1 MNNSLK
7 NSIWLSFCMAVMSLL
22 FFPVTSAFAQDTHL
36 VQGVVVDEDGAPL
49 VGVAVMIVNK
59 TGGVITDLDGNFSIN
74 AKDND
79 VLVVSYIGMEEE
91 KIPVNSRRNITVVMK
106 QLKDNLDEAVVV
118 AFAKQRKESVIGSIE
133 TVKPEVLKGPTS
145 NLTTTMAGRMSG
157 VIAYQRSGEPGKD
170 NANFFIRGVTT
181 FGYKTDPLILLDNV
195 EITADDLARVQP
207 DDIASF
213 SVLKDAT
220 STALYGAKGANG
232 VILVSTKEGREG
244 KAQVSVRIENSLASP
259 TQMISLADPVTYMRL
274 NNEAVLTR
282 NPNGTVPYTETKIAN
297 TLRTGRNEYVYPAV
311 DWMSEL
317 FKNQAYN
324 QRYNINVR
332 GGGTVAT
339 YYIAGTFSK
348 DTGILQNEGQNNFNS
363 NIDLKKYNLLSTFN
377 VKITKTTTMKVRF
390 QTDFDDYTGPIDGGT
405 AMFDYAVHSSPVD
418 FPKFFAPDLQNQ
430 SVSHPL
436 FGNVDGSSYI
446 NPYAMMVRGYKDYS
460 RTNIA
465 AQAEL
470 AQKLDFIT
478 EGLSA
483 EALFSTTRR
492 SYFDVSRAYSPFY
505 YKIGFYDQENDK
517 YTLTALNADSGTEY
531 LGYSEGPKEV
541 YSQVYIQGKVSY
553 ARTFGKH
560 EVGALTV
567 YQLKQELNGNSGSVI
582 TSLPRRNQGL
592 SGRLSY
598 GYDNRY
604 FLEFNFGYNG
614 SERFAK
620 KERYGFFPSIGGA
633 WLVSNEKFW
642 APLAKTVDKLK
653 FKATYG
659 LVGNDAIGSNEE
671 RFFYL
676 SNMNMNSAGRGQV
689 FGTNWGN
696 YKSGISA
703 IRYPNEF
710 ITWEV
715 AKKMNVGIEASL
727 FKCFEIQADYFREY
741 RSNILMGRSFIPSTM
756 GLEAGVNAN
765 VGEAA
770 SHGVDVSANF
780 NKWFGN
786 GFWMQGYGNF
796 TYATSEFK
804 VADEPDYASAGLP
817 WRSRIGYSL
826 NQQWGYVAERL
837 FVDEA
842 DIANSPEQSFGTVM
856 PGDLKY
862 KDINNDGKITEA
874 DQVAIG
880 LPLVP
885 EITYGFGLS
894 MGYKGFD
901 ISCFFQGSARSSF
914 FINYNQLNPF
924 TTSASGSQIRKT
936 ALLSEI
942 ADSHW
947 SEEDRDIYAFWPR
960 LSTSSVD
967 NNSQTSTWWM
977 RNGSFI
983 RLKSLEFGYS
993 LPQKALDR
1001 VSISTLRLYVSGTN
1015 LLTFSPFKL
1024 WDPEMGGNGTGYPNQ
1039 RVFNF
1044 GVQVDF

>member
-22 FFPVTSAFAQDTHL
+22 FFPVTSAFAQNTHL

-74 AKDND
+74 AKDDD

-531 LGYSEGPKEV
+531 LGYSEGPKDV

-560 EVGALTV
+560 EVGALAV

-977 RNGSFI
+977 RKGSFI

>member
-7 NSIWLSFCMAVMSLL
+7 NSIWLPFCAVVMSLL
-22 FFPVTSAFAQDTHL
+22 FFPVVSASAQDTHP
-36 VQGVVVDEDGAPL
+36 VQGMVVDEDGAPL

-74 AKDND
+74 AKDDD

-282 NPNGTVPYTETKIAN
+282 NPNGTVPYTETKIAS
-297 TLRTGRNEYVYPAV
+297 TMRTGRNEYVYPAV

-317 FKNQAYN
+317 FKSQAYN

-465 AQAEL
+465 AQAEV

-505 YKIGFYDQENDK
+505 YKVGFYDQENDA

-531 LGYSEGPKEV
+531 LGYSEGPKDV
-541 YSQVYIQGKVSY
+541 YSQVYIQGKVNY
-553 ARTFGKH
+553 ARTFGRH
-560 EVGALTV
+560 EVGALAV

-642 APLAKTVDKLK
+642 APLAETVDKLK

-659 LVGNDAIGSNEE
+659 LVGNDAIGSDEE

-676 SNMNMNSAGRGQV
+676 SNMNMNSEGRGQV

-715 AKKMNVGIEASL
+715 AKKMNIGIEASL

-786 GFWMQGYGNF
+786 SFWMQGYGNF

-924 TTSASGSQIRKT
+924 STSTSGSQIRKT

-942 ADSHW
+942 AESHW

-993 LPQKALDR
+993 LPQKTLDR
-1001 VSISTLRLYVSGTN
+1001 VGISTLRLYVSGTN
-1015 LLTFSPFKL
+1015 LFTFSPFKL